1 MSQDTVE
8 TIVRFHNPAS
18 FPELS
23 AALMSLIAQSWRP
36 LRVLLV
42 TQRFTPDQLEAL
54 DIALAPYRAIDPSA
68 EIVVVPYARRDGLA
82 DARSAL
88 VNAAIEQARG
98 RYIGVLDYDD
108 TMYPDAYETL
118 VRELQARGCAV
129 ACGGI
134 AMKGVAMSAAVPLGI
149 AYARSG
155 RSFGH
160 GLIDTFRQN
169 FCPFHGMLFD
179 RTRIRAED
187 LRLDEGLPIYEDYE
201 WQLRLGARYPV
212 SYAMINRIIGD
223 YRYRDDGSNTTVMRY
238 EADAQKRNLWALW
251 SADIEAR
258 RARIE
263 VAPAIQARLG
273 IDPVRPGLTI
283 RLLLDLVDQ
292 GEIVPSEQPILVPR
306 VTPYNPAEVMP

>member
-18 FPELS
+18 FPELA

-68 EIVVVPYARRDGLA
+68 EIVVVPYTRRDGLA

-88 VNAAIEQARG
+88 VNAGIAQAQG

-108 TMYPDAYETL
+108 TLYPDAYEIL
-118 VRELQARGCAV
+118 VRELQASGCAV

-134 AMKGVAMSAAVPLGI
+134 AMKGVAISAALPLGL

-155 RSFGH
+155 RWFGQ
-160 GLIDTFRQN
+160 GPFDIFRSG
-169 FCPFHGMLFD
+169 FCPFHGMLLD
-179 RTRIRAED
+179 RTRIAAED
-187 LRLDEGLPIYEDYE
+187 LCLDEGLPMSEDYE
-201 WQLRLGARYPV
+201 WQLRLWARYPL
-212 SYAMINRIIGD
+212 SCAMIDRIIGD
-223 YRYRDDGSNTTVMRY
+223 YRLRDDGTNTVPMRQD
-238 EADAQKRNLWALW
+238 ADDRKRNQWIRWGAE
-251 SADIEAR
+251 IEAR

-283 RLLLDLVDQ
+283 RLLLDLVDR
-292 GEIVPSEQPILVPR
+292 GEIVPSERPILLPR

>member
-1 MSQDTVE
+1 MHQDTVE

-18 FPELS
+18 FPELA
-23 AALMSLIAQSWRP
+23 AALMSLLAQSWRP

-54 DIALAPYRAIDPSA
+54 EATLAPYRAIDPSA
-68 EIVVVPYARRDGLA
+68 EIVVVPYARRDGPA

-88 VNAAIEQARG
+88 VNAGIAKAHG

-108 TMYPDAYETL
+108 TLYPDAYETL
-118 VRELQARGCAV
+118 VRELQASGCAV

-179 RTRIRAED
+179 RTRIAAED
-187 LRLDEGLPIYEDYE
+187 LCLDEGLPIFEDYE

-212 SYAMINRIIGD
+212 SYAMIDRIIGD
-223 YRYRDDGSNTTVMRY
+223 YRYRDDGSNTTAMRH
-238 EADAQKRNLWALW
+238 EPDVRKRNRWIRW
-251 SADIEAR
+251 RADIEAR

-273 IDPVRPGLTI
+273 IHPVRPGLTI
-283 RLLLDLVDQ
+283 QLLLDLVDR
-292 GEIVPSEQPILVPR
+292 GEIVPNEQLVLMPR
-306 VTPYNPAEVMP
+306 VTPYDPAEVMP

>member
-18 FPELS
+18 FPELA

-68 EIVVVPYARRDGLA
+68 EIVVVPYTRRDGLA

-88 VNAAIEQARG
+88 VNAGIAQAQG

-108 TMYPDAYETL
+108 TLYPDAYEIL
-118 VRELQARGCAV
+118 VRELHASGCAV

-134 AMKGVAMSAAVPLGI
+134 AMKGVAISAAVPLGLGF
-149 AYARSG
+149 ARSG
-155 RSFGH
+155 RWFAQGPVD
-160 GLIDTFRQN
+160 IFRN
-169 FCPFHGMLFD
+169 EFCPFHGMLLD
-179 RTRIRAED
+179 RTRIAPED
-187 LRLDEGLPIYEDYE
+187 LCLDEGLPVFEDYE
-201 WQLRLGARYPV
+201 WQLRLWARYPL
-212 SYAMINRIIGD
+212 SFAMIDRIIGD
-223 YRYRDDGSNTTVMRY
+223 YRLRGDGSNTTAMRH
-238 EADAQKRNLWALW
+238 EADIQKRNLWIRW
-251 SADIEAR
+251 GADIEAR

-283 RLLLDLVDQ
+283 RQLLDLVDR
-292 GEIVPSEQPILVPR
+292 GEIVPREQPILLPR
-306 VTPYNPAEVMP
+306 VTPYNPAKVMP

>member
-18 FPELS
+18 FPELA

-54 DIALAPYRAIDPSA
+54 DTALAPYRAIDPSA
-68 EIVVVPYARRDGLA
+68 EIVVVPYTRRDGLA

-88 VNAAIEQARG
+88 VNAGIAEAQG

-108 TMYPDAYETL
+108 TLYPDAYEIL
-118 VRELQARGCAV
+118 VRELQASGCAV

-134 AMKGVAMSAAVPLGI
+134 AMKGVAISAAVPLGLGF
-149 AYARSG
+149 ARSG
-155 RSFGH
+155 RWFAQGPVD
-160 GLIDTFRQN
+160 IFRN
-169 FCPFHGMLFD
+169 EFCPFHGMLLD
-179 RTRIRAED
+179 RTRIAPED
-187 LRLDEGLPIYEDYE
+187 LCLDEGLPVFEDYE
-201 WQLRLGARYPV
+201 WQLRLWARYPL
-212 SYAMINRIIGD
+212 SFAMIDRIIGD
-223 YRYRDDGSNTTVMRY
+223 YRLRGDGSNTTAMRH
-238 EADAQKRNLWALW
+238 EADVQKRNLWIRW
-251 SADIEAR
+251 GADIEAR

-283 RLLLDLVDQ
+283 RQLLDLVDR
-292 GEIVPSEQPILVPR
+292 GEIVPREQPILLPR
-306 VTPYNPAEVMP
+306 VTPYNPAKVMP